1 MLKELKES
9 MDKELS
15 QQVIHEQHENQFKR
29 TNSGTE
35 KYTRGIQQQ
44 VQVGRGINQATW
56 GQVITNYQVRG
67 AERV

>member
-1 MLKELKES
+1 MFKELKEI

-15 QQVIHEQHENQFKR
+15 QQVIYEQNENQFKR

-44 VQVGRGINQATW
+44 VQVGRGINQAT
-56 GQVITNYQVRG
+56 
-67 AERV
+67 